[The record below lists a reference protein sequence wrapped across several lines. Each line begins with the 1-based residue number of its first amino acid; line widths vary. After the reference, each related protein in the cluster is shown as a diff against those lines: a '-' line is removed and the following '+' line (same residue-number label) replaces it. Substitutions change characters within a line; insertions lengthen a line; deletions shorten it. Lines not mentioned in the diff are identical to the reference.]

1 MKEIVFEEVSTCKPG
16 FIWLISTSSNHLKQ
30 KNTMKIHEKLHVK
43 KKPICRFPKMGD
55 PQVTIGFNTKSWSN
69 DLDDLGVPPWLRK
82 PPNWINAWYAV
93 TRPKTSAQNIPR
105 PQNVI
110 RARAL
115 VSMPSVGER
124 VQKMVTE
131 IQGTDGEYAW
141 KMLEDRNIPSISKE
155 CLKYTT

>member
-1 MKEIVFEEVSTCKPG
+1 MGGSEV
-16 FIWLISTSSNHLKQ
+16 L
-30 KNTMKIHEKLHVK
+30 
-43 KKPICRFPKMGD
+43 GD

>member
-1 MKEIVFEEVSTCKPG
+1 
-16 FIWLISTSSNHLKQ
+16 
-30 KNTMKIHEKLHVK
+30 
-43 KKPICRFPKMGD
+43 MGD
-55 PQVTIGFNTKSWSN
+55 PQVTIGFNAKSWSH

-124 VQKMVTE
+124 GQKMVTE
-131 IQGTDGEYAW
+131 IQGTNGKYVW
-141 KMLEDRNIPSISKE
+141 KMFGRSKYPINIQRMFEISNINLDLSNQNMNIDGIQYNFWE
-155 CLKYTT
+155 CPKMVHIPKLPNYGH